1 MKCISFFWEEVHCK
15 HLRITNRPAP
25 LSVRGPQLW
34 QTVPLYTQTKFW
46 PWTPGGPRQ
55 RDRRIEW
62 PSVIKCL
69 WLCEN
74 FFPHS
79 SYCLNKQLLKIS
91 FCVFCFCFK
100 NSPTIAHICSWRLIC
115 QAHSNFPVK
124 YFFFFFYLKHNRFLS
139 FCRQF
144 SSQSIYCLSFKEWRP
159 LRCSVM
165 RVTASLRTE
174 LHFAPNSFSPRKPTL
189 LYHTHLNI
197 PARCTIACSS
207 YLHPFLLR

>member
-124 YFFFFFYLKHNRFLS
+124 YFFFFFTWSTIDFSVSVGS
-139 FCRQF
+139 FPAKA
-144 SSQSIYCLSFKEWRP
+144 SIAW
-159 LRCSVM
+159 
-165 RVTASLRTE
+165 ASKNDD
-174 LHFAPNSFSPRKPTL
+174 PSGVQ
-189 LYHTHLNI
+189 
-197 PARCTIACSS
+197 
-207 YLHPFLLR
+207 